1 MLVAVKTPLPGAL
14 PVACP
19 MPPVIVPAG
28 NIADSKFKPLLA
40 PDAVYTSGSVLSP
53 FTNAMNWPAKAPFAG
68 NVKFTLPPPAV
79 YVATFRQLLPLC
91 EYGQNFKTM
100 VTPLLV
106 PTDGHTPAPL
116 LAEASTVVCPTAT
129 GVLLITQQ
137 MTVAR

>member
-1 MLVAVKTPLPGAL
+1 
-14 PVACP
+14 
-19 MPPVIVPAG
+19 
-28 NIADSKFKPLLA
+28 
-40 PDAVYTSGSVLSP
+40 
-53 FTNAMNWPAKAPFAG
+53 
-68 NVKFTLPPPAV
+68 LPPPAM
-79 YVATFRQLLPLC
+79 YVATFRQLLTLC

-100 VTPLLV
+100 VAPLLV